1 MSVSRIPVLLWRDL
15 SGLWTGAVV
24 ESPHLAA
31 IDRNPQGCL
40 DQLRAHLHWLQRNQ
54 PWNVPEPEILEGSLL
69 RVQVSVRPE
78 VVAKQRRMP
87 AEYEVRIVVPC
98 IYGRTASGM
107 FACSIPTI
115 GVWFMYHDAEQL
127 REMASHYVRDAL
139 RGLSAQRLSR
149 HLPPAEFEL
158 EQVLLNDPGERRR
171 QAKPALPALEAVAE
185 PIGERSVRKQ
195 FPRPYERDTE
205 ISDLV
210 TRVHTDRASVLLVG
224 EPGSGKTSVLV
235 AASREIER
243 KRESGD
249 DRRLFWQTSGS
260 RLIAGTPYLGQW
272 EERLEEA
279 LEQLA
284 AIDGVL
290 CVENLLELVRMGG
303 YDAGDS
309 VGAFLVPYLRMGELR
324 MIAEATPAELDA
336 CRRLLPPL
344 AEAMQVLPVAPM
356 PHASALRVLDRLA
369 ASAERNQRLTIG
381 GEAVSAVGQLFRRFR
396 PYDSMPGKAAQF
408 LTSLAQAAANTQG
421 RTVNSS
427 TVMEQF
433 RSDTGLPEKFLRDEL
448 PLQRS
453 EVLTFLS
460 ARVMGQAAACESA
473 AGVILAFK
481 AGLNDPHRPLGAM
494 LFAGPTGVGKTE
506 LARAMADYLFGA
518 GAEKDRLVRLDMSE
532 YAGASGAERLIS
544 DSNGEPS
551 EFLRKVRSQPFCV
564 VLLDEIEK
572 ADVGVFDVLLGLL
585 DEGRL
590 TDRYG
595 RVTSFQSCVI
605 VLTSNLGSG
614 SGGALGFG
622 AQRGPDFD
630 GAVARFFR
638 PEFYNRLDAVV
649 AFKALD
655 EATVRRIADKEL
667 AELAAREGIVAMGI
681 KLEWTPEV
689 ATLVAQAGF
698 DHRYGA
704 RPLQRALDELVAT
717 PLARLLAADPAL
729 RNCTL
734 MATAQD
740 GKVQFAHQRA

>member
-31 IDRNPQGCL
+31 IDRSPQGCL

-69 RVQVSVRPE
+69 RVQVNVRPE

-87 AEYEVRIVVPC
+87 AEYEVRIQAPC
-98 IYGRTASGM
+98 IHGRTASGM

-127 REMASHYVRDAL
+127 RDMASHYVRDAL

-149 HLPPAEFEL
+149 HLPALEYEL
-158 EQVLLNDPGERRR
+158 EQVLLTDPRERRSQTR
-171 QAKPALPALEAVAE
+171 PALPALEAVAE

-284 AIDGVL
+284 GIDGVL

-303 YDAGDS
+303 HDASDS

-324 MIAEATPAELDA
+324 MIAEATPAEVDA
-336 CRRLLPPL
+336 CRRLLPSL
-344 AEAMQVLPVAPM
+344 AEAMQVLPVTPM
-356 PHASALRVLDRLA
+356 PHANALRVLDKLA

-408 LTSLAQAAANTQG
+408 LTSLVQAAANTKG
-421 RTVNSS
+421 RTVDSS
-427 TVMEQF
+427 TVIEQF

-448 PLQRS
+448 PLQRA
-453 EVLTFLS
+453 EVLSFLS

-481 AGLNDPHRPLGAM
+481 AGLNDPRRPLGAM
-494 LFAGPTGVGKTE
+494 LFAGPTGVGKTQ

-532 YAGASGAERLIS
+532 YAGAGGAERMIS

-638 PEFYNRLDAVV
+638 PEFYNRLDGVV
-649 AFKALD
+649 AFKALE

-689 ATLVAQAGF
+689 ATLIAQAGF

-717 PLARLLAADPAL
+717 PLARLLASDPAL

-734 MATAQD
+734 MATVD
-740 GKVQFAHQRA
+740 NGKVNFERRSS